1 MREDRPLIGILLM
14 LCFCVVAP
22 MSDALAKLLGGTVS
36 LLVLLVVRFGVQ
48 AAILTPILGLR
59 AGAWSLERRH
69 WRLMVVRTALHIAGI
84 ALMFTALRFLP
95 LADAIAIAFVMPF
108 ILLLMGHF
116 ILGEEVGSRRIV
128 ACIVGFIGTLL
139 VIQPSF
145 ASVGAPALLPL
156 GVAVIF
162 AAFML
167 VTRMVARDID
177 PISLQAIN
185 GVMASAVLLPALGI
199 AFALGLDRIE
209 PGVLTVRV
217 LWLLLALGL
226 VGTLA
231 HLIMSLSL
239 RFAPASTLAPM
250 QYLEIPVAAVVGWV
264 MFRDFP
270 NGLALAGIAITISAG
285 LYIVFRERALSRGIA
300 PTEQPQ
306 APPAGG

>member
-22 MSDALAKLLGGTVS
+22 MSDAIAKLLGGTVS

-48 AAILTPILGLR
+48 SLVLMPIMGLR
-59 AGAWSLERRH
+59 SGSWRLEPRH
-69 WRLMVVRTALHIAGI
+69 WRLMVLRTALHIAGI

-108 ILLLMGHF
+108 ILLLMGRL
-116 ILGEEVGSRRIV
+116 ILGEEVGSRRII
-128 ACIVGFIGTLL
+128 ACVVGFLGTLL
-139 VIQPSF
+139 VVQPSF
-145 ASVGAPALLPL
+145 ATVGAPALLPL

-167 VTRMVARDID
+167 VTRMVAREID

-185 GVMASAVLLPALGI
+185 GMMASAVLVPALGI
-199 AFALGLDRIE
+199 ALALGLDRIDGAAMT
-209 PGVLTVRV
+209 PRV
-217 LWLLLALGL
+217 LWLMLALG
-226 VGTLA
+226 VMGTLA

-250 QYLEIPVAAVVGWV
+250 QYLEIPVAAVVGWLI
-264 MFRDFP
+264 FRDFP
-270 NGLALAGIAITISAG
+270 NGLALIGISVTISAG
-285 LYIVFRERALSRGIA
+285 LYIVFRERALSRNATPPI
-300 PTEQPQ
+300 PPQ
-306 APPAGG
+306 APPAV